1 MKSNFIKKAAAPKK
15 SFHSQ
20 KSLLICLAILS
31 YYLSA
36 CGGLQTVTQIDCTT
50 QDSSAF
56 VIDGNLGEW
65 QHPLLSPAAL
75 TNIQYKASNDA
86 QNLYIC
92 IRIPDKGIQQR
103 VMGLGLSIYI
113 DTLAK
118 QKEKR
123 GVGYPLALSNEQ
135 LEKISFQAYQENKG
149 IDDRAL
155 DQAYAAICQEFELLG
170 FVEENINEKIRVSN
184 LASKDIKTAMGF
196 DHVSAMICEFKM
208 PLSLLFERKLKY
220 NETLSIGIK
229 VNNPEANAD
238 NDPGLF
244 SDSGNP
250 ITGSNQQ
257 GNPMNPGM
265 NGQPRVNRLPT
276 RSNNNSINGV
286 WTKIQL
292 CQP

>member
-1 MKSNFIKKAAAPKK
+1 
-15 SFHSQ
+15 
-20 KSLLICLAILS
+20 
-31 YYLSA
+31 
-36 CGGLQTVTQIDCTT
+36 
-50 QDSSAF
+50 
-56 VIDGNLGEW
+56 
-65 QHPLLSPAAL
+65 
-75 TNIQYKASNDA
+75 
-86 QNLYIC
+86 
-92 IRIPDKGIQQR
+92 
-103 VMGLGLSIYI
+103 
-113 DTLAK
+113 
-118 QKEKR
+118 
-123 GVGYPLALSNEQ
+123 
-135 LEKISFQAYQENKG
+135 
-149 IDDRAL
+149 
-155 DQAYAAICQEFELLG
+155 
-170 FVEENINEKIRVSN
+170 
-184 LASKDIKTAMGF
+184 MGF

-229 VNNPEANAD
+229 VNNPEANED
-238 NDPGLF
+238 SDPGLF